1 MDVLSTISNMISK
14 FNLIYNMLFKFILSI
29 KYKIAEINTNNLIML
44 ILESSAFENFIN
56 RNGSEKN
63 RNLYSL

>member
-14 FNLIYNMLFKFILSI
+14 FNLIYDMLFKFILSI

-44 ILESSAFENFIN
+44 ILESSAFENFVN
-56 RNGSEKN
+56 RNDSENN